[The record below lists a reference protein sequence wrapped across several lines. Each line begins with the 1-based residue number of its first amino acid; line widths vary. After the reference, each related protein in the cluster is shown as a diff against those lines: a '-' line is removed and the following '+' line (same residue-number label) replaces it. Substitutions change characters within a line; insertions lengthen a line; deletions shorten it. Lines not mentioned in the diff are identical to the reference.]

1 MSSRV
6 EHKHIKV
13 MNATRDLLPAHNA
26 EIAIFTTIAMN
37 QRCSR
42 ANNDRGS
49 AVTSRAL
56 IHAVAYST
64 IEHDWNQSNLKK
76 RMKRLHVKGSWWMG
90 GCTAYVYVYVYV
102 YPSTENNGKYCGV
115 GGMK

>member
-6 EHKHIKV
+6 EHNHVKV
-13 MNATRDLLPAHNA
+13 MNASARDLLPAHNA
-26 EIAIFTTIAMN
+26 EIAIFTIAMN

-76 RMKRLHVKGSWWMG
+76 RMKRSHAKGSWWMG
-90 GCTAYVYVYVYV
+90 GCTVYV
-102 YPSTENNGKYCGV
+102 
-115 GGMK
+115 